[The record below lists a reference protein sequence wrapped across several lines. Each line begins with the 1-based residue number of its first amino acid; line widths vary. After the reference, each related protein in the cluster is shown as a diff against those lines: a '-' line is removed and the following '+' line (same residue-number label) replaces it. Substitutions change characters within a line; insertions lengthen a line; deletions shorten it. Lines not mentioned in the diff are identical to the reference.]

1 MEFMREVQVK
11 CGTFTPNAF
20 SLTGLSESC
29 GGGHWGLRFCGFGPF
44 LPRFFRVL
52 DFEARFFGFLQ
63 HRGLRLLVLI
73 VGGLRFADVVHGFSV
88 AL

>member
-1 MEFMREVQVK
+1 MKALVLPERDIGV
-11 CGTFTPNAF
+11 
-20 SLTGLSESC
+20 
-29 GGGHWGLRFCGFGPF
+29 RDFGPF
-44 LPRFFRVL
+44 LPRFFRVIG
-52 DFEARFFGFLQ
+52 FEARFCGFLQ